1 MAPFSQNPPKRERV
15 IVRFQYRTCLEMTAF
30 GAKPPVGRTPPFVP
44 FFALAALDAM
54 FGGGA
59 WFLALTGAGAPQ
71 LPFAGF
77 ADWHSREMLFGYLG
91 AALAGF
97 FLTALPRWT
106 GRPVP
111 LWSIRAILATWLAAR
126 FAPLAPN
133 PFAVFA
139 AAPGIALAVTAAFHV
154 GATRDARNA
163 KTVALLG
170 LYAGAGAC
178 CAGAAVGPARDL
190 AMRLAIAAMIGL
202 VMIIG
207 GRVLPALTIRY
218 DALCGE
224 APLPHVARTIEH
236 LSAAWAAAAL
246 IGWLVIPGGSALA
259 IVLGCA
265 AIGQILRMAG
275 WLGRRTASSPPLR
288 ALYVAYACVPA
299 GFALLAAH
307 ALAPELIPESAGF
320 HMWMVGSFGGMT
332 LAIMSS
338 MIRKRNNLAFA
349 TSCAGAATALLW
361 LLATLCRMAAAFV
374 PSPAGWLIAAAVAWA
389 AAFGLFLFDFRAVL
403 LRGHF
408 TR

>member
-1 MAPFSQNPPKRERV
+1 
-15 IVRFQYRTCLEMTAF
+15 MTAL
-30 GAKPPVGRTPPFVP
+30 GATLPRGRTPPFVP

-71 LPFAGF
+71 LPFAAF
-77 ADWHSREMLFGYLG
+77 ANWHSREMLFGYLA
-91 AALAGF
+91 AALSGF

-111 LWSIRAILATWLAAR
+111 LWNIRAILATWLAAR
-126 FAPLAPN
+126 FAPLSPN

-139 AAPGIALAVTAAFHV
+139 AAPGIALAVTAAFQI
-154 GATRDARNA
+154 GAARDARNA

-178 CAGAAVGPARDL
+178 CAGAAAGPAQDL
-190 AMRLAIAAMIGL
+190 SMRLAIAAMIGL
-202 VMIIG
+202 VMIVG

-224 APLPHVARTIEH
+224 APLPHVARTIER

-246 IGWLVIPGGSALA
+246 VSWLVIPDGGALA

-275 WLGRRTASSPPLR
+275 WRERRTASSPPLR
-288 ALYVAYACVPA
+288 VLYVAYASVPA

-307 ALAPELIPESAGF
+307 ALAPERIPESAGF

-338 MIRKRNNLAFA
+338 MIRKRNNLAFT
-349 TSCAGAATALLW
+349 TSRAGAATALFW
-361 LLATLCRMAAAFV
+361 LVATLCRIAAAFS
-374 PSPAGWLIAAAVAWA
+374 PEPAGCLVAAALAWA

-403 LRGHF
+403 LRALF

>member
-1 MAPFSQNPPKRERV
+1 
-15 IVRFQYRTCLEMTAF
+15 MTALR
-30 GAKPPVGRTPPFVP
+30 ATLPAGRTPPFVP
-44 FFALAALDAM
+44 FFALAALDAI

-59 WFLALTGAGAPQ
+59 WLLTFTGAEAPQ
-71 LPFAGF
+71 IPFSDF
-77 ADWHSREMLFGYLG
+77 ANWHSREMLFGYLA
-91 AALAGF
+91 AALSGF

-111 LWSIRAILATWLAAR
+111 LWSVRAILAMWLAAR
-126 FAPLAPN
+126 VAPLPPN
-133 PFAVFA
+133 PFAVIA
-139 AAPGIALAVTAAFHV
+139 AAPGIALAVTAAFQV
-154 GATRDARNA
+154 GAARDVRNA

-178 CAGAAVGPARDL
+178 CAGAAAGPARDL

-202 VMIIG
+202 VMIVG

-224 APLPHVARTIEH
+224 APLPHVARTIERF
-236 LSAAWAAAAL
+236 SAAWAAAAL
-246 IGWLVIPGGSALA
+246 VSWLVIPDGGALA

-288 ALYVAYACVPA
+288 ILYIAYASIPA

-307 ALAPELIPESAGF
+307 AFAPELIPESAGF

-338 MIRKRNNLAFA
+338 MIRKRNNLAFT
-349 TSCAGAATALLW
+349 TSRAGAATALFW
-361 LLATLCRMAAAFV
+361 LAATLCRIAAAFV
-374 PSPAGWLIAAAVAWA
+374 PSPAGWLIAAAIAWA
-389 AAFGLFLFDFRAVL
+389 AAFGLFLFDFRAAL
-403 LRGHF
+403 LRGLF